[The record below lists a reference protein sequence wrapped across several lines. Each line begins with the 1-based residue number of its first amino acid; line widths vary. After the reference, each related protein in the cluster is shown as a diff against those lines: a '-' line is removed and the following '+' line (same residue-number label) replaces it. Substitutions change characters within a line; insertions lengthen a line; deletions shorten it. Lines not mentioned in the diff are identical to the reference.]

1 MFVNRESELKNLN
14 DEYRKK
20 RSSFVVIF
28 GRRRVGKTTL
38 IKEFVKNK
46 DYIYFQA
53 DLQNEVLQIQ
63 RFKSIFSEKYKD
75 INLFDT
81 EFNSWDGLFA
91 FFIKNR
97 ANKKDKKLIIVIDEF
112 QYLVRVNP
120 SIPSIFQRIW
130 DDILSKSNVMFII
143 SGSSVSMMYQ
153 SVLNYN
159 SPLYGRRTLQIHLK
173 PMGFF
178 EFKKF
183 FNDQDLIKIFEFY
196 SVIGGIPKYIELL
209 DLKKSLKWNIEN
221 KILNKSE
228 FLYFEPKF
236 LLNED
241 FNNLTNYFS
250 IMEAISSGKHKIG
263 NISKRLK
270 VKVNNL
276 SSFIDKLILVE
287 LIEREVPVTEENPSK
302 SKKGLYF
309 IKDNFIK
316 FWFTFVFPFQ
326 SYIEMD
332 NIKFVVDKVNKSFN
346 NYVSRNF
353 EKVSTEFLIKNRI
366 PFEFMKIGRWWNKNN
381 EIDIVGIGE
390 NKILFGEC
398 KYSENRVGK
407 KVLDELIEKS
417 KLVEEYENYEK
428 YYVIFSKKGFKK
440 ELLNYG
446 LKIKN
451 LFLFSIS
458 DF

>member
-1 MFVNRESELKNLN
+1 MFVNRENELKNLN

-91 FFIKNR
+91 FFFKDR
-97 ANKKDKKLIIVIDEF
+97 VNKKDKKLIIVIDEF
-112 QYLVRVNP
+112 QYLVKVNP

-159 SPLYGRRTLQIHLK
+159 SPLYGRRTLQINLK

-183 FNDQDLIKIFEFY
+183 FNNQELKKIFEFY
-196 SVIGGIPKYIELL
+196 SVIGGVPKYVELL
-209 DLKKSLKWNIEN
+209 DLKKTLEWNIEN
-221 KILNKSE
+221 RILNKSE

-250 IMEAISSGKHKIG
+250 IMEAISSGEHKIG

-332 NIKFVVDKVNKSFN
+332 NIKFVMDKVKKSFN

-353 EKVSTEFLIKNRI
+353 EKVSTEFLIKSRI

-407 KVLDELIEKS
+407 KVLDELIGKS
-417 KLVEEYENYEK
+417 GLVEGYENYEK
-428 YYVIFSKKGFKK
+428 YYVIFSKNGFKK

-446 LKIKN
+446 LKMKN